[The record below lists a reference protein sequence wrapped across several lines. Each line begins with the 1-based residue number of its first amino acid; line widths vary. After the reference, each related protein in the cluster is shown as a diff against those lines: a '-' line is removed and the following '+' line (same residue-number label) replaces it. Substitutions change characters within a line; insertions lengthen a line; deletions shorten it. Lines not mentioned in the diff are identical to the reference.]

1 VFADDLLES
10 FIGAFDESAAVLI
23 PGFRR
28 AVVGVRL
35 RETGSSWE
43 LVSLGRP
50 NAVPLEVGI
59 VLV

>member
-1 VFADDLLES
+1 MSRPQSGYSGFVGLL
-10 FIGAFDESAAVLI
+10 L
-23 PGFRR
+23 
-28 AVVGVRL
+28 VVGVRL